1 MPQSDSNVASGN
13 PTGVNIFQMDRNQL
27 QNLHRT
33 LWARQNPNDQLSAR
47 TLRIRATEWLLL
59 NGLSTMHRFENS
71 NGAQMDMDG
80 RKMKVNLEDE
90 CNTCR
95 QYRVGKCWLMEIK
108 ILFIFLDP
116 KTFSIFL

>member
-1 MPQSDSNVASGN
+1 MSKSDSNIAS
-13 PTGVNIFQMDRNQL
+13 GVNIFQMDQNQL

-59 NGLSTMHRFENS
+59 NGLSTMHRFDNWNEAN
-71 NGAQMDMDG
+71 MDMDEK
-80 RKMKVNLEDE
+80 KMKGNLEEDE

-95 QYRVGKCWLMEIK
+95 QYRVGKCWLKFEIEIPYFLYR
-108 ILFIFLDP
+108 ILWAYL
-116 KTFSIFL
+116 